1 MGPSKNSVRSKEYI
15 PVVSGWIIWN
25 GVAILNDDV
34 AFCSLEESNYSVPKR
49 SVNLKRK
56 M

>member
-1 MGPSKNSVRSKEYI
+1 MGASKNSVRSKEYI
-15 PVVSGWIIWN
+15 PVICGSIIWN
-25 GVAILNDDV
+25 EVAILNDDV
-34 AFCSLEESNYSVPKR
+34 AFCSLEESNYSLPKR